1 MLSEIPKE
9 ILNNA
14 TKEEPSLKVSNIQIC
29 IDFFTSEHDETNT
42 LLSLALL

>member
-14 TKEEPSLKVSNIQIC
+14 TKEEPSLKVFKIQIC
-29 IDFFTSEHDETNT
+29 IDFFTSGHDKKKT
-42 LLSLALL
+42 LYNLALI